1 MTSCNEIVSVSYLKS
16 FLQGTPI
23 TVSTTKDDEYC
34 PTYTELINGSIVPV
48 TNANSISDFHYGTDG
63 IYINPSDYTGSTP
76 VQLGCCEANPG
87 DRNVRKQ
94 DLSAYFFDLSN
105 FMVQL
110 NHEEE
115 LCSASGELEGG
126 YDITMHEKSMGSNC
140 SVSTDS
146 TTESYDI
153 CNSHVTVTPKC
164 SEEYGRNTC
173 DASQSSAG
181 EDVECSTPD
190 KTYTFSANLNYR
202 GNTYSFSDSFVQPGM
217 SINITWDKSVVEEE
231 IESEGTEGFIPIGTI
246 SSRNVKDIT
255 AETEAEGCDAKV
267 ENGEIMLSVGD
278 FDDDERTITVS
289 VSYTT
294 CDEFTATSGE
304 FRQVG
309 KPIPPSSAAPD
320 CYIYEGSIGSCA
332 SQYYLCQYNDGCSS
346 HISDWTYVDAMK
358 LKIARDGYFS
368 QRIQYDGHTHYPGGT
383 DQSQERMNAHIN
395 RHSVVA
401 SDKENAVFHVF
412 SARTSTNEGMFAGKT
427 ELLKITVPC
436 EIEVIE
442 SNTFN
447 GCTQLMDYGPRDN
460 FTSIKDNAFYN
471 CSSLPFIDGGTNLV
485 TIGDNAFMNCTSA
498 AAITLRNKVTTVG
511 DNAFKNC
518 TAANSATMANNV
530 TSLGASAFENC
541 YSMTS
546 VTLSTRL
553 TEIKDSTFKDC
564 DNLTDIDTQRI
575 VTIGDNAFYECLS
588 LESIDLSSA
597 KSIGDYAFQRCAELT
612 SVTIS
617 EYTNTATIGQYA
629 FDECESLKWADLSGA
644 NSIGNYAF
652 SDCDAMTSLSLGT
665 NTKYLGDYSFAG
677 CTSLSDIDLEDVDKV
692 GDHAFEN
699 CTSLTSV
706 DLYPHTIGSYAFSDC
721 TGIRSVYIEESVGS
735 LPSSAFDGC
744 TSLTYAWIDNPYYT
758 DYFSGDNNIESV
770 SFSSNVYGID
780 SYALKGCEYLE
791 DVSMTN
797 NVTSMGSAVFSGCTR
812 LTSVSLSDRLTSIE
826 NDTFC
831 DCTSLSSVDIPS
843 GVEDIGNYAF
853 QGCTSLGSITIP
865 SNVSSIGSLAFDGCT
880 RLTDIWADPTTP
892 PSVGSG
898 AFSGV
903 TATVHV
909 PSGSVAAYQSE
920 SGWNSLTIVGD
931 N

>member
-63 IYINPSDYTGSTP
+63 IYINPSDYTGSAP

-126 YDITMHEKSMGSNC
+126 YDITMHEKSMGSDC

-173 DASQSSAG
+173 DASQPSAG
-181 EDVECSTPD
+181 EDVACSTPD

-278 FDDDERTITVS
+278 FDDDERTITVN

-346 HISDWTYVDAMK
+346 HISDWTYVDGMK

-368 QRIQYDGHTHYPGGT
+368 QRIQYDEHTHYPGDT
-383 DQSQERMNAHIN
+383 DESQERMNAHIN
-395 RHSVVA
+395 RHSVVG

-471 CSSLPFIDGGTNLV
+471 CSSLPSIDGGANIV
-485 TIGDNAFMNCTSA
+485 TIGNNAFMNCTSA

-518 TAANSATMANNV
+518 VAANSATMADNV

-546 VTLSTRL
+546 VTLSSGL

-575 VTIGDNAFYECLS
+575 VTVGDSAFYECLS
-588 LESIDLSSA
+588 LKSINLRSA
-597 KSIGDYAFQRCAELT
+597 NSIGDYAFQRCGELE
-612 SVTIS
+612 SV
-617 EYTNTATIGQYA
+617 
-629 FDECESLKWADLSGA
+629 
-644 NSIGNYAF
+644 
-652 SDCDAMTSLSLGT
+652 SLGT
-665 NTKYLGDYSFAG
+665 NTEDLGDYSFAG
-677 CTSLSDIDLEDVDKV
+677 CTSLSDIDLEHVETV
-692 GDHAFEN
+692 GSHAFEG

-706 DLYPHTIGSYAFSDC
+706 DLYPHTIGSYAFSGC
-721 TGIRSVYIEESVGS
+721 TGISSVYIENSVNS
-735 LPSSAFDGC
+735 LAWNAFDGC
-744 TSLTYAWIDNPYYT
+744 TNLTRAWIDKDNYT
-758 DYFSGDNNIESV
+758 DYFSGDNHIKE
-770 SFSSNVYGID
+770 VYFASHVYSIKSD
-780 SYALKGCEYLE
+780 ALKGCEYLE
-791 DVSMTN
+791 DVSMSN
-797 NVTSMGSAVFSGCTR
+797 YPTSMGTAVFSGCTR
-812 LTSVSLSDRLTSIE
+812 LTSVSLSNRLTSIE
-826 NDTFC
+826 EDTFC
-831 DCTSLSSVDIPS
+831 DCMSLSSVDIPS

-880 RLTDIWADPTTP
+880 RLTNIWADPTTP
-892 PSVGSG
+892 PFADSDT
-898 AFSGV
+898 FSGV

-909 PSGSVAAYQSE
+909 PSGSVAAYQSA
-920 SGWNSLTIVGD
+920 SGWSNLTIVGD

>member
-63 IYINPSDYTGSTP
+63 IYINPSDYTGSAP

-278 FDDDERTITVS
+278 FDDDERTITVN

-320 CYIYEGSIGSCA
+320 CYIYEGSLGSCA

-368 QRIQYDGHTHYPGGT
+368 QRIQYSDHTHYPGVT

-412 SARTSTNEGMFAGKT
+412 SARTNTNEGMFAGKS

-471 CSSLPFIDGGTNLV
+471 CSSLPFIDGGANLV
-485 TIGDNAFMNCTSA
+485 TIGNNAFMNCTSA

-511 DNAFKNC
+511 NNAFRNC
-518 TAANSATMANNV
+518 VAANSATMKNSV

-546 VTLSTRL
+546 VTLSTGL

-575 VTIGDNAFYECLS
+575 VTVGDSAFYECFS
-588 LESIDLSSA
+588 LEDIDLRSA
-597 KSIGDYAFQRCAELT
+597 NSIGDYAFR
-612 SVTIS
+612 
-617 EYTNTATIGQYA
+617 
-629 FDECESLKWADLSGA
+629 ECS
-644 NSIGNYAF
+644 
-652 SDCDAMTSLSLGT
+652 AMTSVSLGT

-677 CTSLSDIDLEDVDKV
+677 CTSLSGVNLKYVETV
-692 GDHAFEN
+692 GSHAFEG
-699 CTSLTSV
+699 CTSLTSA
-706 DLYPHTIGSYAFSDC
+706 DLYPKRIGSYAFSGC
-721 TGIRSVYIEESVGS
+721 TNISSVYIEDSVSS
-735 LPSSAFDGC
+735 LARNAFDGC
-744 TSLTYAWIDNPYYT
+744 TNLTYAWIDQSYYS

-770 SFSSNVYGID
+770 SFGANVYDID
-780 SYALKGCEYLE
+780 DEALKGCEYLE
-791 DVSMTN
+791 DVSMTD

-812 LTSVSLSDRLTSIE
+812 LTSVSLSSRLTSIE
-826 NDTFC
+826 EDTFC
-831 DCTSLSSVDIPS
+831 ECVSLSSVGIPDRVTS
-843 GVEDIGNYAF
+843 IGDFAF
-853 QGCTSLGSITIP
+853 QDCTSLGSITIP
-865 SNVSSIGSLAFDGCT
+865 SGVTSIGGWAFDGCSS
-880 RLTDIWADPTTP
+880 LTDIWVDPTTP

-903 TATVHV
+903 TATVHA
-909 PSGSVAAYQSE
+909 PSGSVAAYQSA
-920 SGWNSLTIVGD
+920 SGWSSLTIVGD